1 MPARILEPTSAALE
15 ESARVLA
22 EGGLVA
28 FPTETVYGLGANAL
42 DPAAV
47 GRIFTAKGRPADN
60 PVIVHVDDVAAARRL
75 AHDWPSDAERLAAA
89 HWPGPLTLV
98 VERAQEVPEVVTGG
112 GGTVGLR
119 VPDHPA
125 ALALLRAAALPIAA
139 PSANR
144 SESISPT
151 TAQHVADSL
160 GAFVEDLIVLDGGP
174 CEVGIESTVVD
185 VTGAAPRV
193 LRPGHLRIETASE
206 TADPVPD
213 SGPARSPGQRAR
225 HYAPSK
231 PLHLID
237 ADRVEEELREGDV
250 VLRLPADPDEA
261 GTRLYAELR
270 RLEADASVTR
280 ILVVRPP
287 GAPAWE
293 AIRDRLQRA
302 AAD

>member
-1 MPARILEPTSAALE
+1 MPARILEPTAAALV

-22 EGGLVA
+22 DGGLVA

-42 DPAAV
+42 DSAAV
-47 GRIFTAKGRPADN
+47 ERIFTAKGRPADN

-75 AHDWPSDAERLAAA
+75 AHDWPSDAERLATA

-193 LRPGHLRIETASE
+193 LRPGHLRIETGSE
-206 TADPVPD
+206 AADPVPD

-231 PLHLID
+231 PLYLVD
-237 ADRVEEELREGDV
+237 ADRLEEELREGDV

>member
-60 PVIVHVDDVAAARRL
+60 PVIVHVDDVASARRL
-75 AHDWPSDAERLAAA
+75 ARDWPSDAERLATA

-112 GGTVGLR
+112 GDTVGLR
-119 VPDHPA
+119 VPDHPV

-160 GAFVEDLIVLDGGP
+160 GAFVEDLIVLEGGP

-231 PLHLID
+231 PLHLVD
-237 ADRVEEELREGDV
+237 ADRVEEERREGDV
-250 VLRLPADPDEA
+250 VLRLPDDPDEA